1 MATPGGGSL
10 RVYDRNLLDE
20 VLGSPKVRAG
30 AAKPP
35 RRARRCIRDSSSRFR
50 DPQYPPTRP
59 SPPDR
64 STDPR
69 SPNSSPQNLSREP
82 SKLRRSY
89 DEDAAFAVGDEDLSS
104 EDGSDAE
111 EEATTNVVVRD
122 ADDEFA
128 VRDDDDGDE
137 VDGQTTSPQSEDG
150 DDAREDDDDDD
161 DDAASDATSVSND
174 ERSEKSSATDGASED
189 GASEETAARSD
200 AESDPRVAA
209 GVGLTKEQLLRKK
222 TAEEN
227 ARRFFQSEE
236 LRESV
241 FRRKAAAAS
250 RANATFERLLSD
262 VEAGMGPDGVVA
274 RSDDLVYRREEA
286 RAKKHAEIHEEWEER
301 IFQKLQRQIK
311 THVDAVD
318 AEDLSVS
325 LRRNAREYVETVS
338 RKQRGNP
345 KAGVFL
351 DTTLGYE
358 YDPAARAA
366 ERTKTAFIDSLLDP
380 TKRDVYK
387 PVRERIEA
395 GKIIHRA
402 AALDDARASTKETLA
417 FAFWNNLEY
426 TPHGRYTDA
435 DGELLPSDAAIP
447 GFFTQGKERWNQHSA
462 GNVRDD
468 YVFPTGA
475 EGDAE
480 ARREYFLAQRNGARK
495 KRTTFNAAPEDVDG
509 GTRTTLGLVNQTD
522 MQTQGSRF
530 GAQGATGGDAFLQ
543 RRGLGK
549 PRDGF
554 VPGTSPTRPDL
565 FGVMNQEGLRDA
577 YPRGDKDDLL
587 SKGHRGDAWY
597 ARRGKACFEELAVQ
611 KSTRKGLYHVMQ
623 GGGTYADS
631 GNPAGQNVG
640 DAWLDRKLKDPV
652 FSVDGLRYG
661 SRYSGDAQGDLYGQL
676 SHTHTLSEHPTKQ
689 IVDPP
694 DPMFE
699 RMQRLNAG
707 DESRRSRR
715 HVQQYVTQ
723 L

>member
-1 MATPGGGSL
+1 M
-10 RVYDRNLLDE
+10 
-20 VLGSPKVRAG
+20 
-30 AAKPP
+30 
-35 RRARRCIRDSSSRFR
+35 
-50 DPQYPPTRP
+50 
-59 SPPDR
+59 
-64 STDPR
+64 
-69 SPNSSPQNLSREP
+69 
-82 SKLRRSY
+82 
-89 DEDAAFAVGDEDLSS
+89 
-104 EDGSDAE
+104 
-111 EEATTNVVVRD
+111 VVRD

-150 DDAREDDDDDD
+150 DDAREDPYASSEGD

-174 ERSEKSSATDGASED
+174 DGSEKSSAADGASED
-189 GASEETAARSD
+189 GASERTALSD

-222 TAEEN
+222 TEDEN

-286 RAKKHAEIHEEWEER
+286 LAKKHSEIHEQWEER
-301 IFQKLQRQIK
+301 IFNKLQAQIK
-311 THVDAVD
+311 TRVDAVD
-318 AEDLSVS
+318 PEELSVS
-325 LRRNAREYVETVS
+325 LRRNAREYAETVS
-338 RKQRGNP
+338 RKQKNNP

-366 ERTKTAFIDSLLDP
+366 ERTKTVFVDSLLDP
-380 TKRDVYK
+380 TKRDIYK
-387 PVRERIEA
+387 PVRERLEA
-395 GKIIHRA
+395 GKILNRRA
-402 AALDDARASTKETLA
+402 ALETARASTKDTLA

-447 GFFTQGKERWNQHSA
+447 GFFTQGKERWNQHSSS
-462 GNVRDD
+462 NVRDD
-468 YVFPTGA
+468 YVFPRGA
-475 EGDAE
+475 EGDKE
-480 ARREYFLAQRNGARK
+480 ANREYFQAQRLGARK
-495 KRTTFNAAPEDVDG
+495 KRTAFNAAPEDVDG

-522 MQTQGSRF
+522 MKTQGTRF
-530 GAQGATGGDAFLQ
+530 GQKGVTGGDAFLQ

-549 PRDGF
+549 PREGNGY

-565 FGVMNQEGLRDA
+565 FGVMNQDGLFDA
-577 YPRGDKDDLL
+577 YGRGDKADLRL
-587 SKGHRGDAWY
+587 NGHRGDAWY
-597 ARRGKACFEELAVQ
+597 ATRGKACFEELAVQ

-623 GGGTYADS
+623 GGGTYGDS
-631 GNPAGQNVG
+631 SAPAGQNVG
-640 DAWLDRKLKDPV
+640 DDWLDRKLKDPV
-652 FSVDGLRYG
+652 FSVDGLKYG
-661 SRYSGDAQGDLYGQL
+661 SRYSGDKQGDLYGQL
-676 SHTHTLSEHPTKQ
+676 SHTHKLSEHPTKR

-699 RMQRLNAG
+699 RMQSLNAG
-707 DESRRSRR
+707 GDERRSRR